1 MTTLPLATRPPD
13 RPQELLAAYAQHCT
27 LLPMS
32 ATSAGDRLAGA
43 RRFLGE
49 YPDLQAWMGRPLAAR
64 LADLARVKSAWQLVG
79 FAAVTGRARVDFDL
93 LAARHVGRS
102 FAGAAAALFA
112 EDLTTLRAAAA
123 RLGLAGPW
131 TETVIGEAVPLAVAA
146 TGHRPSALSED
157 DIDQVRAAVRTSAYY
172 TPAVRRS
179 HLSHLHSLARLL
191 YEARIID
198 TPPIHRRG
206 QGPGNLASR
215 LSVSRHRR
223 SVR

>member
-1 MTTLPLATRPPD
+1 
-13 RPQELLAAYAQHCT
+13 
-27 LLPMS
+27 
-32 ATSAGDRLAGA
+32 
-43 RRFLGE
+43 
-49 YPDLQAWMGRPLAAR
+49 MGRPLAAR
-64 LADLARVKSAWQLVG
+64 LADLAPVKSAWPLVG
-79 FAAVTGRARVDFDL
+79 FAALTGRARVDFDL

-123 RLGLAGPW
+123 RLGWAGPW

-179 HLSHLHSLARLL
+179 HLSHLHSPGPAAVRGPH
-191 YEARIID
+191 YRHPAD
-198 TPPIHRRG
+198 PPPRPGTGQPGLPAVGGRG
-206 QGPGNLASR
+206 TGDP
-215 LSVSRHRR
+215 
-223 SVR
+223 